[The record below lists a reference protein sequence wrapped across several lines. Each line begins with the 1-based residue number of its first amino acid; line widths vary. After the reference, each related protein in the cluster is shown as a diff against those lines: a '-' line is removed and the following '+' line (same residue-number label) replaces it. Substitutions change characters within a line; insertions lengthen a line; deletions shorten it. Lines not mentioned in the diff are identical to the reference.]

1 MTMLARDLQYALR
14 AIRRSPLFAG
24 VAILSLALGIGA
36 NTTIFTLMDQLML
49 RKLPIRNPDELVV
62 LYQRGTHNGSN
73 MGRWMHSYPIYQ
85 DYQQKGAPFSEVL
98 CRRLTSASISVN
110 NQTERVDAEMVSGNY
125 FTMLG
130 VKPAL
135 GRLFTSEEDDR
146 VVRGHP
152 VATLSYQY
160 WADRFDRDPN
170 VIGKKILVNNYP
182 MTIVGVSARGFDGL
196 DPAQGP
202 QIRVPI
208 LMKEALMPEWSW
220 FNAASRRARWVQ
232 VFARLKPG
240 YTPVSARAPLQGLFH
255 QIREYETTLPEA
267 KDWSAFTRSRFLQ
280 GTIQI
285 EKAATGYSEL
295 RNSFSTALVILM

>member
-1 MTMLARDLQYALR
+1 
-14 AIRRSPLFAG
+14 
-24 VAILSLALGIGA
+24 
-36 NTTIFTLMDQLML
+36 
-49 RKLPIRNPDELVV
+49 
-62 LYQRGTHNGSN
+62 
-73 MGRWMHSYPIYQ
+73 MHSYPIYQ
-85 DYQQKGAPFSEVL
+85 DYQQKAAPFSEVL
-98 CRRLTSASISVN
+98 CRRLTSASISVD
-110 NQTERVDAEMVSGNY
+110 NQTERVEAEMVSGNY

-152 VATLSYQY
+152 VVALSYQY
-160 WADRFDRDPN
+160 WVNRFDRDPN

-182 MTIVGVSARGFDGL
+182 MTIVGVSARGFAGL

-240 YTPVSARAPLQGLFH
+240 YTPESAQRV
-255 QIREYETTLPEA
+255 
-267 KDWSAFTRSRFLQ
+267 
-280 GTIQI
+280 
-285 EKAATGYSEL
+285 AAGPVPANP
-295 RNSFSTALVILM
+295 RV